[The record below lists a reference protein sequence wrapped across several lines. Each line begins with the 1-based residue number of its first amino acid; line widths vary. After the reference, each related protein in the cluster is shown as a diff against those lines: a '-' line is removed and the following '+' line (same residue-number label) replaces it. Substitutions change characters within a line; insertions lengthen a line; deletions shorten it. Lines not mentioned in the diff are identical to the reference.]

1 MQILARRTLRS
12 AAYVLGG
19 WLALASAAAMAA
31 TPPLSDQPP
40 ERYTVV
46 RGDTLWGVAERFL
59 RDPWRWPEIWKGN
72 PGIQNPHLIYPG
84 DIIVLRY
91 VGGNP
96 ELHLERGHG
105 VGTTVRLSPEIRS
118 SAMLHAIPTIPV
130 DSIRQFL
137 TQPRV
142 VSREEMEKAPYVL
155 TGADEHVIM
164 GAGDKLYARG
174 IAQPDI
180 QRYMLYRLGA
190 AYRDAPAGIVSTAD
204 EDILGYEAQYVG
216 DAGLVR
222 SGDPATL
229 TILRSKSEVRRGDRL
244 LPTDEQELEQT
255 FQPHAPSADTEGRI
269 IAIANGVAR
278 IGQGQIVVLNLGNQQ
293 GIEVG
298 HVLAVYQAGDN
309 ISDPISKKRGDRV
322 TLPDEQTGIVMVFR
336 TYERVS
342 YALVMKAKGPM
353 HLYDMVKA
361 PYS

>member
-1 MQILARRTLRS
+1 MQVLARRTLLS

-19 WLALASAAAMAA
+19 WLLLASATAA
-31 TPPLSDQPP
+31 TPALSDQPP

-84 DIIVLRY
+84 DVIVLRY
-91 VGGNP
+91 VNGAP
-96 ELHLERGHG
+96 ELHLERGNG

-118 SAMLHAIPTIPV
+118 SAILHAIPTIPV

-155 TGADEHVIM
+155 AGADEHVIM

-174 IAQPDI
+174 ITQPDI

-190 AYRDAPAGIVSTAD
+190 AYRDAPDGVASKSD
-204 EDILGYEAQYVG
+204 KDILGYEALYVG
-216 DAGLVR
+216 DAGLL
-222 SGDPATL
+222 SNGDPATL
-229 TILRSKSEVRRGDRL
+229 TVLRSKSEVRRGDRL

-269 IAIANGVAR
+269 IAVVNGVAR
-278 IGQGQIVVLNLGNQQ
+278 IGQGQVVVLNLGSQQ

-298 HVLAVYQAGDN
+298 HVLTVYQAGDN
-309 ISDPISKKRGDRV
+309 ISDPISKKRGERV
-322 TLPDEQTGIVMVFR
+322 TLPDEQAGTVMVFR
-336 TYERVS
+336 SYERVS